1 MTDANFDPEQHKLCE
16 SNYFED
22 LNIGQKFYI
31 PSRTMTDAL
40 FSAFQ
45 LASGDNHPIHY
56 DLEYCKRR
64 GHQGLVAHGFQTLIQ
79 TAPGAGWFPFVVSES
94 LVGFLAQSSR
104 FLKPVYSG
112 DTLYSMLEIKALEEQ
127 RSTGV
132 VTMKSTVHNQNRELV
147 LDGEQKF
154 LLKKRDPTPQQL

>member
-79 TAPGAGWFPFVVSES
+79 TAPGAGWFPFLVSDS

-112 DTLYSMLEIKALEEQ
+112 DTLYSMLEIMALEEQ

-147 LDGEQKF
+147 MDGEQKF
-154 LLKKRDPTPQQL
+154 LLKKRDPTH

>member
-1 MTDANFDPEQHKLCE
+1 MADTNFDPENHKLCE

-22 LNIGQKFYI
+22 LEIGQRFYI

-56 DLEYCKRR
+56 DIEYCKRQ
-64 GHQGLVAHGFQTLIQ
+64 GHKGLVAHGFQTLIQ
-79 TAPGAGWFPFVVSES
+79 TAPGAGWFPFVVSDS
-94 LVGFLAQSSR
+94 LVGFLEQSSR

-112 DTLYSMLEIKALEEQ
+112 DTLYSMLEIMALEEQ
-127 RSTGV
+127 HSTGV
-132 VTMKSTVHNQNRELV
+132 VTMRSTVHNQNRDLV

-154 LLKKRDPTPQQL
+154 LLKKRASRP

>member
-1 MTDANFDPEQHKLCE
+1 MTEASFDPEQHKLCE

-79 TAPGAGWFPFVVSES
+79 TAPGAGWFPFVVSDS

-112 DTLYSMLEIKALEEQ
+112 DTLYSMLEIMALEEQ

-147 LDGEQKF
+147 MDGEQKF
-154 LLKKRDPTPQQL
+154 LLKKRDPTH

>member
-1 MTDANFDPEQHKLCE
+1 MADTNFDPENHKLCE

-22 LNIGQKFYI
+22 LEIGQRFYI

-56 DLEYCKRR
+56 DIEYCKRQ

-79 TAPGAGWFPFVVSES
+79 TAPGAGWFPFVVSDS
-94 LVGFLAQSSR
+94 LVGFLEQSSR

-112 DTLYSMLEIKALEEQ
+112 DTLYSMLEIMALEEQ
-127 RSTGV
+127 HSTGV
-132 VTMKSTVHNQNRELV
+132 VTMRSTVHNQNRDLV

-154 LLKKRDPTPQQL
+154 LLKKRASRP

>member
-1 MTDANFDPEQHKLCE
+1 MTEASFDPEQHKLCE

-79 TAPGAGWFPFVVSES
+79 TAPGAGWFPFVVSDS

-112 DTLYSMLEIKALEEQ
+112 DTLYSMLEIMALEEQ

-132 VTMKSTVHNQNRELV
+132 VMMKSTVHNQNRELV
-147 LDGEQKF
+147 MDGEQKF
-154 LLKKRDPTPQQL
+154 LLKKRDPTH

>member
-1 MTDANFDPEQHKLCE
+1 MTEASFDPEQHKLCE

-79 TAPGAGWFPFVVSES
+79 TAPGAGWFPFVVSDS

-147 LDGEQKF
+147 MDGEQKF
-154 LLKKRDPTPQQL
+154 LLKKRDPTH

>member
-1 MTDANFDPEQHKLCE
+1 MTEASFDPEQHKLCE

-147 LDGEQKF
+147 MDGEQKF
-154 LLKKRDPTPQQL
+154 LLKKRDPTH

>member
-64 GHQGLVAHGFQTLIQ
+64 WHQGLVAHGFQTLIQ

-112 DTLYSMLEIKALEEQ
+112 DTLYSMLEIMALEEQ

-154 LLKKRDPTPQQL
+154 LLKKRDPTPQ

>member
-112 DTLYSMLEIKALEEQ
+112 DTLYSMLEIMALEEQ

-147 LDGEQKF
+147 MDGEQKF

>member
-1 MTDANFDPEQHKLCE
+1 MTEASFDPEQHKLCE

-79 TAPGAGWFPFVVSES
+79 TAPGAGWFPFVVSDS

-112 DTLYSMLEIKALEEQ
+112 DTLYSMLEIMALEEQ

-132 VTMKSTVHNQNRELV
+132 VTMKSTVYNQNRELV
-147 LDGEQKF
+147 MDGEQKF
-154 LLKKRDPTPQQL
+154 LLKKRDPTH

>member
-112 DTLYSMLEIKALEEQ
+112 DTLYSMLEIMALEEQ
-127 RSTGV
+127 HSTGV
-132 VTMKSTVHNQNRELV
+132 VTMKSTVYNQNRELV
-147 LDGEQKF
+147 MDGEQKF
-154 LLKKRDPTPQQL
+154 LLKKRDPTH

>member
-1 MTDANFDPEQHKLCE
+1 MTEASFDPEQHKLCE

-79 TAPGAGWFPFVVSES
+79 TAPGAGWFPFVVSDS
-94 LVGFLAQSSR
+94 LLGFLAQSSR

-112 DTLYSMLEIKALEEQ
+112 DTLYSMLEIMALEEQ

-147 LDGEQKF
+147 MDGEQKF
-154 LLKKRDPTPQQL
+154 LLKKRDPTH

>member
-1 MTDANFDPEQHKLCE
+1 MTEASFDPKQHKLCK

-64 GHQGLVAHGFQTLIQ
+64 GHQGLIAHGFQTLIQ
-79 TAPGAGWFPFVVSES
+79 TAPGAGWFPFVVSDS
-94 LVGFLAQSSR
+94 LLGFLAQSSR

-112 DTLYSMLEIKALEEQ
+112 DTLYSMLEIMALEEQ

-132 VTMKSTVHNQNRELV
+132 VTMKSTVYNQNRELV
-147 LDGEQKF
+147 MDGEQKF
-154 LLKKRDPTPQQL
+154 LLKKRDPTH

>member
-1 MTDANFDPEQHKLCE
+1 MADTNFDPENHKLCE

-22 LNIGQKFYI
+22 LEIGQRFYI

-56 DLEYCKRR
+56 DIEYCKRE

-79 TAPGAGWFPFVVSES
+79 TAPGAGWFPFVVSDS
-94 LVGFLAQSSR
+94 LVGFLEQSSR

-112 DTLYSMLEIKALEEQ
+112 DTLYSMLEIMALEEQ
-127 RSTGV
+127 HSTGV
-132 VTMKSTVHNQNRELV
+132 VTMRSTVHNQNRDLV

-154 LLKKRDPTPQQL
+154 LLKKRASRP